1 MTNII
6 LRIFS
11 FYVQG
16 FRRMRLGR
24 LLWAI
29 ILIKLALLFGVLKL
43 FFLPDYLDARFT
55 SEEEKA
61 EYVFENLLPVSQQ
74 RRLP

>member
-1 MTNII
+1 MKTIVY
-6 LRIFS
+6 RIYS

-24 LLWAI
+24 VLWAI
-29 ILIKLALLFGVLKL
+29 ILIKLALLFGVFKL
-43 FFLPDYLDARFT
+43 FFFPDYLDTRFS
-55 SEEEKA
+55 SEEEKID
-61 EYVFENLLPVSQQ
+61 YVYENITKSSQQ